1 MATQNNFLSK
11 LPMRITI
18 KGDIKTARLIQVV
31 LAIGHPMESGFRTLE
46 SGNRVPKNVIEK
58 IAVRFGSELLFEMDT
73 GIGISANPYMVF
85 PVMLSQAIRDKASE
99 GSMRLVA
106 IWIDDQG
113 QRGEI
118 SRDLALELR

>member
-11 LPMRITI
+11 LPMRVTI

-58 IAVRFGSELLFEMDT
+58 IAVRFGSELLFEMDA
-73 GIGISANPYMVF
+73 GIGISANPYMAF
-85 PVMLSQAIRDKASE
+85 PVMLPQAIRDKASE

-106 IWIDDQG
+106 TWIDDQG

>member
-1 MATQNNFLSK
+1 MAIQNNFLSK
-11 LPMRITI
+11 LPLRITI
-18 KGDIKTARLIQVV
+18 KGDIKTARLIQVI
-31 LAIGHPMESGFRTLE
+31 LAIGHPMESGFRTLD

-58 IAVRFGSELLFEMDT
+58 ITVRFGSDLLFEMDT

-85 PVMLSQAIRDKASE
+85 PVMLSAAIRDKASE

-106 IWIDDQG
+106 TWIDDQG

-118 SRDLALELR
+118 GRDLALELR

>member
-11 LPMRITI
+11 LPMRITV

-58 IAVRFGSELLFEMDT
+58 ITVRFGSELLFEMDA
-73 GIGISANPYMVF
+73 GIGISANPYMAF
-85 PVMLSQAIRDKASE
+85 PVMLPQAIRDKASE

-106 IWIDDQG
+106 AWIDDQG